1 MQKFNFSIQTRSGLT
16 VENLTIQAI
25 DQTEAERRLR
35 QIYRYCTIL
44 EAKVL
49 QDSPPRSEV
58 SDLEGVIS
66 LITGAGKK
74 PGGL

>member
-1 MQKFNFSIQTRSGLT
+1 MQKFGFRIQTRSGLT

-35 QIYRYCTIL
+35 QIYMHCTIV
-44 EAKVL
+44 EVKIV
-49 QDSPPRSEV
+49 DDTPSRNEV

-66 LITGAGKK
+66 LIAGEDKTPGA
-74 PGGL
+74 